1 MAARS
6 KRNADANAI
15 RFNFRLNP
23 RRPKERVILEFLRDH
38 AENYDASRIIKQA
51 LYEMATGRSWVTDQ
65 PLRTAIVTG
74 DAEEPALA
82 PIQQVRQDHLLDEML
97 QGLEDWMR

>member
-6 KRNADANAI
+6 RQEDDSI

-23 RRPKERVILEFLRDH
+23 RRPKERIILEFLRDH

-51 LYEMATGRSWVTDQ
+51 LYELATGRSWITDQ
-65 PLRTAIVTG
+65 PLRAAVAMS
-74 DAEEPALA
+74 DEEISPA
-82 PIQQVRQDHLLDEML
+82 PIRQDHLLDEML
-97 QGLEDWMR
+97 QGLEDWMT

>member
-1 MAARS
+1 MAVRS
-6 KRNADANAI
+6 KQDSEADTV

-65 PLRTAIVTG
+65 PLQAAVVMP
-74 DAEEPALA
+74 EEAALSPA
-82 PIQQVRQDHLLDEML
+82 PIHQDHLLDEML
-97 QGLEDWMR
+97 QGLEDWMA

>member
-6 KRNADANAI
+6 KRDSEDDAI

-51 LYEMATGRSWVTDQ
+51 LYELATGRSWITDQ
-65 PLRTAIVTG
+65 PLRTIVETSEEE
-74 DAEEPALA
+74 AESHA
-82 PIQQVRQDHLLDEML
+82 PIQQDHLLDDML
-97 QGLEDWMR
+97 QGLEDWMA

>member
-1 MAARS
+1 MAVRS
-6 KRNADANAI
+6 KQDSDDDAI

-51 LYEMATGRSWVTDQ
+51 LYEMATGARGLRSAV
-65 PLRTAIVTG
+65 AGG
-74 DAEEPALA
+74 DGSA
-82 PIQQVRQDHLLDEML
+82 
-97 QGLEDWMR
+97 

>member
-51 LYEMATGRSWVTDQ
+51 LYEMATGRSWITDQ
-65 PLRTAIVTG
+65 PLQVVAAVS
-74 DAEEPALA
+74 EEAA
-82 PIQQVRQDHLLDEML
+82 PSPVPIHHDHLLDDML
-97 QGLEDWMR
+97 QGLEDWMA

>member
-6 KRNADANAI
+6 KLMSNSDDDSI

-51 LYEMATGRSWVTDQ
+51 LYEMVTGRSWITDQ
-65 PLRTAIVTG
+65 PLRTAAAALE
-74 DAEEPALA
+74 DAVPV
-82 PIQQVRQDHLLDEML
+82 PVRQDHLLDDML
-97 QGLEDWMR
+97 QGLEDWMT